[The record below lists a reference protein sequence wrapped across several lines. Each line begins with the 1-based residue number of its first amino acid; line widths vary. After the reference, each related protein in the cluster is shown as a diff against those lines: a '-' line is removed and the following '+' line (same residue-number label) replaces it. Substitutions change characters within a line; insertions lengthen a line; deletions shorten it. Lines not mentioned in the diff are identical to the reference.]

1 MEREANR
8 PAAPII
14 VDADATPR
22 DCLKII
28 DELAEAFGREV
39 ITVASIHHRID
50 RPNHRVVG
58 DEPQATDLAVVN
70 LTVAGAI
77 VVTQDQGLAALVLAK
92 GAAAIAPHGEIFR
105 EDRMTMLLEER
116 NILARWRRSGGR
128 TKGPAPRSKAD
139 NLRFATNLRKL
150 LAGELS

>member
-1 MEREANR
+1 VELD
-8 PAAPII
+8 PIGGGPAPII
-14 VDADATPR
+14 VDADAAPR
-22 DCLKII
+22 ECLRII
-28 DELAEAFGREV
+28 DELAAEFGREV

-58 DEPQATDLAVVN
+58 DEPQATDLAVIN
-70 LTVAGAI
+70 LTRPGTI

-105 EDRMTMLLEER
+105 DDRMDAMLEER

-128 TKGPAPRSKAD
+128 TKGPSPRSKAD
-139 NLRFATNLRKL
+139 NLRFAANLRSL
-150 LAGELS
+150 LEPQ